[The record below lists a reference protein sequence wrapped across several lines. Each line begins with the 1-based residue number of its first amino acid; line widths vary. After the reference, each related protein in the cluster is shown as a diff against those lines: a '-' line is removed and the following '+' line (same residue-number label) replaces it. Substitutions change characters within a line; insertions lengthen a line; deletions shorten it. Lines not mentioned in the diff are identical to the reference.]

1 MGKPQGSVLPSFPC
15 LCVEALV
22 ETPNLL
28 NQKESSSRPGDPCKK
43 GECDDYS
50 TETENKHLKPH
61 LSPGI
66 LTVNSWIKA
75 SRNYAILT
83 KTRDAVFKGL

>member
-1 MGKPQGSVLPSFPC
+1 MCRSAGWNTQS
-15 LCVEALV
+15 
-22 ETPNLL
+22 LL